1 MAKQLNL
8 LSGQVITAALHIEM
22 QQSYLEY
29 AMSVIVGRA
38 LPDVRDGQ
46 KPVHRRI
53 LYAMHELGLTPDR
66 PFRKCAR
73 VVGDV
78 LGKYHP
84 HGDQAVYDAMV
95 RMIQSFSSRYPLIDG
110 HGNFGSIDNDPAAAM
125 RYTESRLASIGNEGL
140 LTQIGEATVDYTNN
154 FDSSQQEPTVLPA
167 QLPFLLLNGSSGI
180 AVGMATN
187 VPPHNLGEVV
197 DGLIALIDNPHL
209 SDEKLF
215 RLIPGPDFP
224 TGGEIVSTDGI
235 IDAYTKGRGS
245 IPIRGVATIEQVP
258 TARGRRTK
266 RAIVVTELPYQVNKA
281 GWIEKTADLV
291 NAGKIEGIS
300 DLRDESDRS
309 GIRVVIE
316 LKREADPSVVLHH
329 LYQHTDLLSKFG
341 AIMLALVDAQP
352 RQLSL
357 RELLQEFIS
366 FREETLTRRYS
377 NDLETA
383 EGRCHI
389 VEGLLL
395 ALTDLDTVIDILRN
409 APDGSSA
416 KVGFQEGLGLSENQ
430 ADAILAMP
438 MRRLTGLERQKLE
451 EEYQQLTGRI
461 QELQGLLSDRRQLL
475 RALKKELRTLKRK
488 YGDPRRTRII
498 VQAESNASVSQQKSN
513 VEIGDREINKEAKGR
528 GRKSKGTT
536 VESQFLTLEAAPPP
550 TEEVVIEFTHRGYV
564 RRLAAKG
571 FEKHQ
576 IDKKSNIIIENSDDF
591 TINIIEATTD
601 QTLVVLTRTGKA
613 YPLKVNDI
621 PSTSS
626 SNRSTTRHEYKGVP
640 LVTLLPPSATKE
652 MTDARQEFII
662 AQFVLQEAAENK
674 DLIMLTQNGKIKR
687 LPLSDLSDI
696 TNRGITVIKLKEDD
710 ELRYSN
716 LAQVGEQVVL
726 ATSGGRLLRLEI
738 DEEQLPLMGRTAQ
751 GSQAT
756 RLRKQ
761 EELVGC
767 VTLDGESN
775 LLLVSEQGYGKRM
788 AIGSLRVANRGGIGQ
803 NAFQFT
809 RQTDVLAGI
818 VVGGADVVAQMLTTD
833 GKVCGMMVDS
843 VKVYGQDDRGSRLI
857 KLGAKERIIKVVG
870 Y

>member
-8 LSGQVITAALHIEM
+8 LSGQVVTAALHIEM

-29 AMSVIVGRA
+29 AMSVIIGRA

-53 LYAMHELGLTPDR
+53 LYAMHELGLAPDR

-95 RMIQSFSSRYPLIDG
+95 RMIQDFSSRYPLIDG

-125 RYTESRLASIGNEGL
+125 RYTESRLASISNEGL
-140 LTQIGEATVDYTNN
+140 LTQIGEAIVDYTNN
-154 FDSSQQEPTVLPA
+154 FDGSQQEPTVLPA

-197 DGLIALIDNPHL
+197 DGLIALIDNPNL

-245 IPIRGVATIEQVP
+245 IPIRGVATIEEVP

-357 RELLQEFIS
+357 RDFLQEFIS
-366 FREETLTRRYS
+366 FREQTLTRRYS
-377 NDLETA
+377 NDLEIA
-383 EGRCHI
+383 QGRCHI
-389 VEGLLL
+389 VEGLLK
-395 ALTDLDTVIDILRN
+395 ALTDLDTTIDILRN

-416 KVGFQEGLGLSENQ
+416 KVSFQESLGLSENQ

-451 EEYQQLTGRI
+451 EEYEQLRGKI
-461 QELQGLLSDRRQLL
+461 QELQGLLSDRRLLL
-475 RALKKELRTLKRK
+475 RSLKKELRTLKRK

-513 VEIGDREINKEAKGR
+513 VEIGSQETNKEAKGR
-528 GRKSKGTT
+528 GRKSKGTA

-564 RRLAAKG
+564 RRLLAKE

-576 IDKKSNIIIENSDDF
+576 IDKKSNIIIENNDDF

-601 QTLVVLTRTGKA
+601 QTLVVLTRSGKA

-621 PSTSS
+621 PSG

-640 LVTLLPPSATKE
+640 LVTLLSPSATKE

-662 AQFVLQEAAENK
+662 AQFVLQEAEENK

-696 TNRGITVIKLKEDD
+696 TNRGITVIKLKEED
-710 ELRYSN
+710 ELRYAN

-775 LLLVSEQGYGKRM
+775 LFLVSEQGYGKRI

-818 VVGGADVVAQMLTTD
+818 VVSRSDVVAQMLTTE

-843 VKVYGQDDRGSRLI
+843 VKVYGQDDRGNRLV

>member
-95 RMIQSFSSRYPLIDG
+95 RMIQDFSSRYPLIDG

-125 RYTESRLASIGNEGL
+125 RYTESRLASISNEGL
-140 LTQIGEATVDYTNN
+140 LTQISEATVDYTNN
-154 FDSSQQEPTVLPA
+154 FDGSQQEPTVLPA

-197 DGLIALIDNPHL
+197 DGLIALIDNPNL
-209 SDEKLF
+209 SDERLF

-245 IPIRGVATIEQVP
+245 IPIRGVATIEEVP

-366 FREETLTRRYS
+366 FREQTLTRRYS
-377 NDLETA
+377 NDLEIA
-383 EGRCHI
+383 QGRCHI
-389 VEGLLL
+389 VEGLLK
-395 ALTDLDTVIDILRN
+395 ALKDLDATIDILRN

-416 KVGFQEGLGLSENQ
+416 KVSFQESLGLSENQ

-451 EEYQQLTGRI
+451 EEYEQLRGKI
-461 QELQGLLSDRRQLL
+461 QELQGLLSDRRLLL
-475 RALKKELRTLKRK
+475 RSLKKELRTLKRK

-498 VQAESNASVSQQKSN
+498 VQGESNVSVSQQKSN
-513 VEIGDREINKEAKGR
+513 VEIGSQEINKEAKGR
-528 GRKSKGTT
+528 GRKSKGTA

-564 RRLAAKG
+564 RRLLAKE

-576 IDKKSNIIIENSDDF
+576 IDKKSNITVENNDDF

-621 PSTSS
+621 PSG

-640 LVTLLPPSATKE
+640 LVTLLSPSATKE

-662 AQFVLQEAAENK
+662 AQFVLQEAEENK

-687 LPLSDLSDI
+687 LSLSDLSDI

-710 ELRYSN
+710 ELRYAN

-775 LLLVSEQGYGKRM
+775 LFLVSEQGYGKRI
-788 AIGSLRVANRGGIGQ
+788 AIASLRVANRGGIGQ

-818 VVGGADVVAQMLTTD
+818 VVGGSDVVVQMLTTD

-843 VKVYGQDDRGSRLI
+843 VKVYGQDDRGSRLV